1 MKHREY
7 KRIVA
12 KDEKA
17 VLFIHGIIST
27 PNHFRDFVALVPDN
41 MSVFNLLLDGHGKAV
56 NDFARS
62 SMKKWEAQV
71 TSAVNELS
79 ENHEKIYI
87 VAHSMG
93 TLLAIDQALSN
104 KKVAK
109 MFFLS
114 VPIKIFIKHPLISNT
129 LKVFFDKIRPDDE
142 IGLATK
148 NCYGITVEKNILSYI
163 GWIPRYA
170 ELIEK
175 IHHIPEKIPL
185 IQIPCYAYQSSNDE
199 IVSTSTN
206 KCLKKNDHIRVK
218 ELKNSGHHYYQKD
231 DYSYLLCEFNKFINN

>member
-1 MKHREY
+1 MKHKEY

-12 KDEKA
+12 GAEKA

-27 PNHFRDFVALVPDN
+27 PNHFRDFIPLIPDN
-41 MSVFNLLLDGHGKAV
+41 ISVYNLLLDGHGKAV

-62 SMKKWEAQV
+62 SMKKWEKQV
-71 TSAVNELS
+71 TDAVNELS
-79 ENHEKIYI
+79 ETHDKIYI

-93 TLLAIDQALSN
+93 TLLAIDQALAN

-114 VPIKIFIKHPLISNT
+114 VPIKLFIKHPLISNT
-129 LKVFFDKIRPDDE
+129 LKVFFDKIKPDDE
-142 IGLATK
+142 KGLATK
-148 NCYGITVEKNILSYI
+148 NCYGITVEKNILSYV

-175 IHHIPEKIPL
+175 IHHIPAKIPL

-199 IVSTSTN
+199 IVANSTN
-206 KCLKKNDHIRVK
+206 KCLKKNGHICVR
-218 ELKNSGHHYYQKD
+218 ELKNSGHHYYEKE
-231 DYSYLLCEFNKFINN
+231 DYKYLLDEFKRFLK